1 MANNFLTAQMIARE
15 ALLRLQSN
23 FVMAGLVF
31 TDYSSEFKE
40 LGDTIQ
46 VKKPATFI
54 ADEFGGT
61 VNLQDVGES
70 SVLVKLDKIADVS
83 VEVGSKEL
91 SLNIQDFG
99 AQILDGATLAI
110 AEKVDQDLCGLYK
123 DIPYFSG
130 VGGTTPAAVTDIANA
145 MLVMNKN
152 RAPMA
157 SRNAVWDPNAQAKL
171 VSQDFLVNANKSGST
186 DALRNASMGRIM
198 GFDNYMDQNVKTHLA
213 GTYTSL
219 TDVKAAGTKGTAAVT
234 LTSTAGT
241 STGTIKQGDVFTIN
255 GNQYVAKADATAVT
269 GVISNLPIY
278 PKLPSDADVVAV
290 PVTFGKSHVASL
302 AFHQNALGLV
312 SRPLEPP
319 MGGATSYVATSP
331 NGLSLRVTMGYD
343 MTTKRNMISIDT
355 LYGVSTLYPE
365 LATRILG

>member
-54 ADEFGGT
+54 ADEFGET

-123 DIPYFSG
+123 NIPYYSG
-130 VGGTTPAAVTDIANA
+130 VGGTTPSSVTDIANA

-157 SRNAVWDPNAQAKL
+157 SRNSVWDPNAQAKL

-186 DALRNASMGRIM
+186 DALRNASMGRVM
-198 GFDNYMDQNVKTHLA
+198 GFDNYMDQNIKTHIA
-213 GTYTSL
+213 GAYTSL
-219 TDVKAAGTKGTAAVT
+219 TDVKAAGTKGQSTVT

-241 STGTIKQGDVFTIN
+241 STGDVKQGDIFTID
-255 GNQYVAKADATAVT
+255 GGQYVATANANAVA
-269 GVISNLPIY
+269 GVVAVLVY
-278 PKLPSDADVVAV
+278 PALKEDLSAV

-343 MTTKRNMISIDT
+343 MTTKKNMISIDT